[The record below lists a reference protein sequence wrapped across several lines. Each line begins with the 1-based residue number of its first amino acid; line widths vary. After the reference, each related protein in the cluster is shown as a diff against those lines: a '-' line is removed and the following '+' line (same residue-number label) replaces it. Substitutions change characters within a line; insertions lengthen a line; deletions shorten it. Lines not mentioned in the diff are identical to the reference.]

1 MRKTQEQQQYGV
13 ERLVAFCDAVFGFA
27 ITLLVVDVINAFPHL
42 PSSATE
48 EQLRDALLGLWPSFY
63 SYALSFFLVG
73 TYWAA
78 HHRVFG
84 SIINADA
91 TLVWLNLAL
100 LLCVAFLPFSTFL
113 LDEYVNSTVIV
124 AFYAAT
130 MTIISLFSLLVW
142 EYAAFEHRLIPADLD
157 QKTIRLFRWRGRIAL
172 AFFLVS
178 IGLAFLSPWLAKG
191 SWLAIFLIRPLLL
204 RQFVEKGP

>member
-1 MRKTQEQQQYGV
+1 MPFFKTQQNFRPPDKGV
-13 ERLVAFCDAVFGFA
+13 LPGFA

-48 EQLRDALLGLWPSFY
+48 EQLRDALLGLWPSFF
-63 SYALSFFLVG
+63 SYALSFCLVG
-73 TYWAA
+73 VYWVV
-78 HHRVFG
+78 HHRAFRYIT
-84 SIINADA
+84 SSNT
-91 TLVWLNLAL
+91 TLIWLNLAL
-100 LLCVAFLPFSTFL
+100 LMFVVFLPFSTSL
-113 LDEYVNSTVIV
+113 LNEHFNSTVIV

-130 MTIISLFSLLVW
+130 ITIISLFSLLVW
-142 EYAAFEHRLIPADLD
+142 EYAAFHHRLIPADLD
-157 QKTIRLFRWRGRIAL
+157 EQTIRLFRWRGRIAL

-178 IGLAFLSPWLAKG
+178 IGLAFFRPWLAAV